1 MAVPDAVLRRK
12 LFQASSQHTPVLQR
26 ADLNNPVGTF
36 GSGWAKISCRC
47 GWDGPGIALH
57 EHQMDELVKAVR
69 EAFAAD
75 QLALSR
81 FEMLVE
87 DHPTDAVP
95 TVSIAEIKS
104 ILMGDVI
111 V

>member
-1 MAVPDAVLRRK
+1 
-12 LFQASSQHTPVLQR
+12 
-26 ADLNNPVGTF
+26 
-36 GSGWAKISCRC
+36 
-47 GWDGPGIALH
+47 
-57 EHQMDELVKAVR
+57 MDELVKAVR

>member
-12 LFQASSQHTPVLQR
+12 LFVASSQHQPVLQR
-26 ADLNNPVGTF
+26 AQSAGP
-36 GSGWAKISCRC
+36 GWSKVVCRC
-47 GWDGPGIALH
+47 GWAGIALH
-57 EHQMDELVKAVR
+57 EHQMDELVRAVR

-104 ILMGDVI
+104 ILMGDII

>member
-1 MAVPDAVLRRK
+1 VAVPDAVLRRK

-69 EAFAAD
+69 SAYAAD
-75 QLALSR
+75 QLALTRLS
-81 FEMLVE
+81 MLVT
-87 DHPTDAVP
+87 DHPDDAVP
-95 TVSIAEIKS
+95 TVSLETVQA
-104 ILMGDVI
+104 ILSGDVGD
-111 V
+111 

>member
-1 MAVPDAVLRRK
+1 VAVPDAVLRRK
-12 LFQASSQHTPVLQR
+12 LFQASSQHQPVLQR
-26 ADLNNPVGTF
+26 AQSAGA
-36 GSGWAKISCRC
+36 GWAKISCRC
-47 GWDGPGIALH
+47 GNWTGIALH
-57 EHQMDELVKAVR
+57 EHQMDELVRAVR